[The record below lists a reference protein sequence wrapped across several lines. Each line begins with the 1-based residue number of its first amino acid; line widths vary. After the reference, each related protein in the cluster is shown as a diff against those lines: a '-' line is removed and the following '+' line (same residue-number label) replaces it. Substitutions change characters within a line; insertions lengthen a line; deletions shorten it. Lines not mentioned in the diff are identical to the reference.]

1 MKKNQVSVVRYEE
14 PYKSVERA
22 VKLCSGLDDL
32 RPGAKVFVKP
42 NIVFWT
48 KAVPFPKWGVITT
61 SRVVHDMVKI
71 LKERGIDDI
80 TIGEG
85 MVLFNPKDDQTPA
98 HAFKTLGYDKL
109 AERYGVKY
117 LNVLERDY
125 EKVDLGEGVE
135 LSFSSDFLHSDY
147 VVNLPVLKTHAQ
159 TVVSLGIKNIKGM
172 LNIASRKKC
181 HSDDPEKDLHFMVSK
196 LVDKIPPSFTLIDG
210 IYTMERGPAFDG
222 KAKRSN
228 ILVASNDTLSADM
241 VGAKILGFD
250 PSEIPHLVHGAKAK
264 ARPLD
269 LSDVSVEG
277 ESIESVAAPHQWTF
291 PYNEDNTLPVQ
302 MAKMGI
308 QGLSYP
314 KYDLTMCTYCSALTG
329 AVLASIAFAWKG
341 EPWNNVEVLTGKIMD
356 PTPGKNTILIGQC
369 LYKKHKD
376 HPNAQ
381 DMTFVKTCPPA
392 PEAIIQALHDAG
404 VEVNPSILQNLEN
417 APGVF
422 MQKYQGKPEFE
433 ESFFIVE

>member
-1 MKKNQVSVVRYEE
+1 
-14 PYKSVERA
+14 
-22 VKLCSGLDDL
+22 
-32 RPGAKVFVKP
+32 
-42 NIVFWT
+42 
-48 KAVPFPKWGVITT
+48 
-61 SRVVHDMVKI
+61 
-71 LKERGIDDI
+71 
-80 TIGEG
+80 
-85 MVLFNPKDDQTPA
+85 
-98 HAFKTLGYDKL
+98 
-109 AERYGVKY
+109 
-117 LNVLERDY
+117 
-125 EKVDLGEGVE
+125 
-135 LSFSSDFLHSDY
+135 
-147 VVNLPVLKTHAQ
+147 
-159 TVVSLGIKNIKGM
+159 
-172 LNIASRKKC
+172 
-181 HSDDPEKDLHFMVSK
+181 
-196 LVDKIPPSFTLIDG
+196 
-210 IYTMERGPAFDG
+210 
-222 KAKRSN
+222 
-228 ILVASNDTLSADM
+228 
-241 VGAKILGFD
+241 
-250 PSEIPHLVHGAKAK
+250 
-264 ARPLD
+264 
-269 LSDVSVEG
+269 
-277 ESIESVAAPHQWTF
+277 
-291 PYNEDNTLPVQ
+291 